1 MNGTGP
7 CGKHPDMDMETIT
20 RFGPAAIALGAFL
33 EGETAVLLAGAGI
46 ALGIFEFWT
55 VVFAALAGS
64 LAGDQFFFWL
74 GRLKGGTFLASRP
87 RFAAGVRRAEK
98 ILLRH
103 RLALLAAY
111 RFIYGLRGVIPFAYG
126 LSDLCWRWFLLA
138 NLFTAAFWS
147 LIMTWVG
154 SQAGKFLA
162 DPSVAARL
170 PLVGLG
176 VALLAVAA
184 IMVRRRLN
192 SRP

>member
-1 MNGTGP
+1 
-7 CGKHPDMDMETIT
+7 MDMETIT

-46 ALGIFEFWT
+46 ALGIFDFWT

-74 GRLKGGTFLASRP
+74 GRLKGGTFLASHP
-87 RFAAGVRRAEK
+87 RFEAGVRRAEET
-98 ILLRH
+98 LLRH
-103 RLALLAAY
+103 RRALLATY
-111 RFIYGLRGVIPFAYG
+111 RFIYGLRGVIPYAYG
-126 LSDLCWRWFLLA
+126 LSDLCWRYFLLA
-138 NLFTAAFWS
+138 NLVTAAFWS
-147 LIMTWVG
+147 LIMTWIG

-170 PLVGLG
+170 PFIGLG
-176 VALLAVAA
+176 VAFLAVAGGMA
-184 IMVRRRLN
+184 RRRLK